1 MSKRERVG
9 GEEEKGTEKATE
21 RAKERRD
28 RTGKK
33 ERRDRRIETAR

>member
-33 ERRDRRIETAR
+33 ESRDRRIETAR